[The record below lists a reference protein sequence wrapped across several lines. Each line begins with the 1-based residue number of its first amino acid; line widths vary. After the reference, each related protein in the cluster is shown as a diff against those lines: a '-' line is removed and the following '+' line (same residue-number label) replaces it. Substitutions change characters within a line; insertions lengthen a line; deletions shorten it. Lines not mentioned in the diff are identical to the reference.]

1 MDPSIRVA
9 AIDAGSNA
17 LRLLVARADSPAA
30 ITTLKSER
38 YPVRLGHLAFTRN
51 AFDKKTVSRAV
62 KAFRHFREV
71 MDHFGVE
78 SYRAV
83 ATSAAREAR
92 NRRLLLNRI
101 HRKAGIQLEVI
112 NSGEEARLVRAAV
125 LHALRGR
132 LSPRAILDLGGG
144 SLEIN
149 LMRGPAIERELAL
162 PLGVVR
168 LMETYRIEDSI
179 NVDEEEEVRQHILAV
194 LREHLPHPPNLSNH
208 VAVACGGNAEAL
220 ADLAPGP
227 RVRGFDTINLWLLRE
242 RLDQLLS
249 LSVERRMKAFGVRR
263 DRAEVMGL
271 AAIVFTTIGRYLKLS
286 SLVVPRVG
294 VREGVVLELVRAH
307 FSGEPVVADDQQS
320 ETLRTAARWYGR
332 RLECDVRHSEH
343 VRRLALALFDQL
355 RPLHRMDPD
364 LRLVLEVGAILH
376 DVGRFIHPQGHHKHG
391 EYLVRNARIP
401 ELKGWRR
408 DMVAS
413 LVRYHSGKSEPEP
426 HHKPYS
432 LLNPD
437 RRRQTRLLAA
447 LLRLAEAL
455 DSDHKQAVAR
465 LEVAFERGQVEVR
478 VAVKQAS
485 SAVVNAAQRRAEL
498 FEKEFGAELVLRRML
513 IKRKVA

>member
-17 LRLLVARADSPAA
+17 LRLLVARADSPAE

-51 AFDKKTVSRAV
+51 RFDKKTVGRAV

-71 MDHFGVE
+71 MDRCGVE
-78 SYRAV
+78 SCRAV

-92 NRRLLLNRI
+92 NRRLLLDRI
-101 HRKAGIQLEVI
+101 HRKAGIQLDVI
-112 NSGEEARLVRAAV
+112 DSAEEARLVRVAV

-132 LSPRAILDLGGG
+132 LSPRVILDLGGG
-144 SLEIN
+144 SLEVN
-149 LMRGPAIERELAL
+149 LMRGPALERELAL

-179 NVDEEEEVRQHILAV
+179 DVDEEEEVRLHILAV
-194 LREHLPHPPNLSNH
+194 LREHLPRPPNLSGQI
-208 VAVACGGNAEAL
+208 AVACGGNAEAL

-227 RVRGFDTINLWLLRE
+227 RARGCDTINLWLLRE
-242 RLDQLLS
+242 RLDELLS

-271 AAIVFTTIGRYLKLS
+271 AAIVFTTIGRYLKLPNF
-286 SLVVPRVG
+286 VVPRVG
-294 VREGVVLELVRAH
+294 VREGVVLDLVRAH
-307 FSGEPVVADDQQS
+307 FSGLPVAADDKQS
-320 ETLRTAARWYGR
+320 EALRTAARWYGR
-332 RLECDVRHSEH
+332 RLECDARHSEH
-343 VRRLALALFDQL
+343 VRRLALGLFDQL
-355 RPLHRMDPD
+355 RPLHRMEPA
-364 LRLVLEVGAILH
+364 LRLMLEVGAILH
-376 DVGRFIHPQGHHKHG
+376 DVGRFVHPQGHHKHG
-391 EYLVRNARIP
+391 EYLVRNAKIP

-413 LVRYHSGKSEPEP
+413 LIRYHNGKSEPEP

-432 LLNPD
+432 SLNPE
-437 RRRQTRLLAA
+437 RRLQTRLLAA

-465 LEVAFERGQVEVR
+465 LEVTLARGEVEIR
-478 VAVKQAS
+478 VAVKHS
-485 SAVVNAAQRRAEL
+485 SAAVVNAAQRRAAL
-498 FEKEFGAELVLRRML
+498 FEKEFGAELTLRRILM
-513 IKRKVA
+513 KRKVA

>member
-17 LRLLVARADSPAA
+17 LRLLVARADSPGSL
-30 ITTLKSER
+30 TTLKSER

-51 AFDKKTVSRAV
+51 TLDKKTISRAV

-71 MDHFGVE
+71 MDRFGVE
-78 SYRAV
+78 SSRAV

-92 NRRLLLNRI
+92 NRRLLLERI
-101 HRKAGIQLEVI
+101 QRKAGIRLEVI
-112 NSGEEARLVRAAV
+112 DSAEEARLVRTAV

-132 LSPRAILDLGGG
+132 LSPRVILDLGGG

-149 LMRGPAIERELAL
+149 LMRGPALDRELAL

-179 NVDEEEEVRQHILAV
+179 NVDEEEEVRLHLRAV
-194 LREHLPHPPNLSNH
+194 LREHLPHPPDLSH
-208 VAVACGGNAEAL
+208 QVAVACGGNAEAL

-227 RVRGFDTINLWLLRE
+227 RVRGFDSINLWLLRE
-242 RLDQLLS
+242 RLDHLLS
-249 LSVERRMKAFGVRR
+249 LSAERRMKTFGVRR

-271 AAIVFTTIGRYLKLS
+271 AAIVFTTVGRYLRLPS
-286 SLVVPRVG
+286 FVVPRVG
-294 VREGVVLELVRAH
+294 VREGIVLDLVRAH
-307 FSGEPVVADDQQS
+307 FSGEPVAADDRDS
-320 ETLRTAARWYGR
+320 DALRTAARWFGR
-332 RLECDVRHSEH
+332 RLECDARHSEQ
-343 VRRLALALFDQL
+343 VRRLALALFDQT
-355 RPLHRMDPD
+355 RPLHRMDAE
-364 LRLVLEVGAILH
+364 LRVVLEVGALLH
-376 DVGRFIHPQGHHKHG
+376 DVGRFIDAQGHHKHG
-391 EYLVRNARIP
+391 EYLVRNARMP

-413 LVRYHSGKSEPEP
+413 LVRYHNGKSEPEA

-432 LLNPD
+432 LLTTE

-455 DSDHKQAVAR
+455 DSDHKQGVAR
-465 LEVAFERGQVEVR
+465 LEVSVARGLVEVC
-478 VAVKQAS
+478 VAVRQAS
-485 SAVVNAAQRRAEL
+485 SAAVNAAQRRREL
-498 FEKEFGAELVLRRML
+498 FEKEFGAELVLRR
-513 IKRKVA
+513 ISVKRKVA